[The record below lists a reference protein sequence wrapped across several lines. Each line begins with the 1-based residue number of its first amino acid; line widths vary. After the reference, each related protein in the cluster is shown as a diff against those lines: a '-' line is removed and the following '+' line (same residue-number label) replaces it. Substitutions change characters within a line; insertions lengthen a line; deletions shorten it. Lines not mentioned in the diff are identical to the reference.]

1 MRRTALAALGLATLA
16 SATRASAQP
25 RLPFPSPAASV
36 SQEIG
41 TSRVTVAIRVDAKGL
56 KGRLLLPLIG
66 SQLPGQ
72 TGDAAASLK
81 RLAEAGG
88 GA

>member
-1 MRRTALAALGLATLA
+1 MDGAVAERVEDRALTDQFADGMMDVRVAFTLAAGVTD
-16 SATRASAQP
+16 
-25 RLPFPSPAASV
+25 
-36 SQEIG
+36 G